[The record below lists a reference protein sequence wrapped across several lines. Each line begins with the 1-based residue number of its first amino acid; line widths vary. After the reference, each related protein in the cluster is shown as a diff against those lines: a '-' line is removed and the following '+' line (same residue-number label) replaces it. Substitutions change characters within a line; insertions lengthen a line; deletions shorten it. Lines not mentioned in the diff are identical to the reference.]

1 MADYSKDGQPWDRQ
15 PDEGAKAFAAFTVY
29 ADLPA
34 DKRSLL
40 EAARKYSNRPDIKSV
55 PGRIAKW
62 STDFNWLERA
72 TLKDAWRDDLRRE
85 AEAKTER
92 DRAEEWAKRRI
103 QIRDD
108 AWEVAQSLLDRA
120 REIVEMPVTKKTETE
135 ELVKEDIDA
144 ERGVIV
150 QFITKTVHIEP
161 LAVRAR
167 DAALIAK
174 SAVEMARLA
183 AGLSNNTPTTE
194 EDMSKY
200 SEDDLR
206 RIASG
211 RPVARR

>member
-1 MADYSKDGQPWDRQ
+1 MTDTNREAWDRQ

-29 ADLPA
+29 ADLPQ

-40 EAARKYSNRPDIKSV
+40 EAARKYSGRPEIKAV

-62 STDFNWLERA
+62 SADYHWIERA
-72 TLKDAWRDDLRRE
+72 TMKDAWRQDIARA
-85 AEAKTER
+85 AETKQEQ
-92 DRAEEWAKRRI
+92 DRAEQWAKRRI
-103 QIRDD
+103 EIRDD
-108 AWEVAQSLLDRA
+108 AWEVAQSLLERA
-120 REIVEMPVTKKTETE
+120 REIVDLPITKKVETE
-135 ELVKEDIDA
+135 ELVKEEIDA

-183 AGLSNNTPTTE
+183 AGLSPHSGTAE
-194 EDMSKY
+194 EDMSSY
-200 SEDDLR
+200 SEDELR

-211 RPVARR
+211 RPVPRR